1 MPGGDDYRNRSVMS
15 YHYYCLILSLA
26 PIPSNSSIPIID
38 RVLCDDI
45 EGPALFRSVQ
55 NDLIQTGGSSFLTE
69 FGGCENSP
77 ICDEQLDWGLM
88 AADQFLQSWAFWGN
102 SYADHRTITRL
113 SRVYARAIAGKPI
126 IMQFLASQ
134 RSFFLSY
141 YIDVTIKKPTEIV
154 VPPIQ
159 YPQASYIVTV
169 NDPLM
174 WTIDSRDPNVVRVEP
189 SDLFLNAKE
198 QVAIGV
204 ITIRPR
210 D

>member
-1 MPGGDDYRNRSVMS
+1 MS
-15 YHYYCLILSLA
+15 YHYYCLVLSLA
-26 PIPSNSSIPIID
+26 PLPSNRSIPVID
-38 RVLCDDI
+38 RVLCDEI

-77 ICDEQLDWGLM
+77 VCDEQLDWGLI

-102 SYADHRTITRL
+102 SYADLRTIKRL

-126 IMQFLASQ
+126 TMQFLADQ
-134 RSFFLSY
+134 RLFFLSY
-141 YIDVTIKKPTEIV
+141 YIDVTIKQATEIV
-154 VPPIQ
+154 VPPVQ
-159 YPQASYIVTV
+159 YPQSSYIVTV

-174 WTIDSRDPNVVRVEP
+174 WTIDSTDPNIVRVEP
-189 SDLFLNAKE
+189 NARFLKSKE
-198 QVAIGV
+198 QIALGV

-210 D
+210 V